1 MSATPAPEAPLVV
14 AEAPLAAADEA
25 TSAPPAA
32 TDVAQAPPGRVR
44 ALFELLHDLAV
55 AVLFCFFLVTYVG
68 QAFRVQGASMQ
79 PLLHDDERILVNKF
93 GYRLGP
99 IQRGD
104 VVVFWY
110 PRDPSVSFIK
120 RVVGLPGDVVELRR
134 GFVHVNGRKL
144 EEPWIAS
151 EFRGHDSV
159 GPVEVERGHYFVL
172 GDHRT
177 SSNDSRAWGDVPERY
192 IYGKAVFRFWPLN
205 RIGRVE

>member
-1 MSATPAPEAPLVV
+1 VNATQEAPLDVV
-14 AEAPLAAADEA
+14 EPLPAPSPEPAVAA
-25 TSAPPAA
+25 PRPRLGRLRAA
-32 TDVAQAPPGRVR
+32 
-44 ALFELLHDLAV
+44 LELLHDLSV
-55 AVLFCFFLVTYVG
+55 AVLFCFFLITYVG

-79 PLLHDDERILVNKF
+79 PLLEDDERILVNKF
-93 GYRLGP
+93 AYRLGP
-99 IQRGD
+99 IRRSD

-110 PRDPSVSFIK
+110 PRDPGVSFIK

-134 GFVHVNGRKL
+134 GLVYVNGRRL
-144 EEPWIAS
+144 HEPWIAA

-192 IYGKAVFRFWPLN
+192 IYGKAVFRFWPLG
-205 RIGRVE
+205 RIGRVQ

>member
-1 MSATPAPEAPLVV
+1 VSATQEAPLDVV
-14 AEAPLAAADEA
+14 EPLPAPALEADAPRPRFGRLRAA
-25 TSAPPAA
+25 
-32 TDVAQAPPGRVR
+32 
-44 ALFELLHDLAV
+44 LELLHDLSV

-79 PLLHDDERILVNKF
+79 PLLQDDERILVNKF
-93 GYRLGP
+93 VYRLGP

-110 PRDPSVSFIK
+110 PRDPGVSFIK

-134 GFVHVNGRKL
+134 GLVYVNGRKFD
-144 EEPWIAS
+144 EPWIAG
-151 EFRGHDSV
+151 EFRGHDTL

-192 IYGKAVFRFWPLN
+192 IYGKAVFRFWPLG
-205 RIGRVE
+205 RIGRVQ